1 VNALNLS
8 RHPFRNERLP
18 TLLLSVAGLVLV
30 AVTVRHAAAAWD
42 LLPGRSR
49 DVLGQVVALE
59 TEAARLGA
67 ESAELQRLAA
77 TPDEVS
83 EWLAVKGLVDRRAFS
98 WTGLFAA
105 LEKGLPPGVRLVS
118 VSPHEGPDGI
128 ELALAAVGRDR
139 GDALAL
145 LKALKSRDEFEAAFL
160 NGWDEKPEGMAISC
174 TVRYVPRAAVGQG
187 VGERVGDGVGDG
199 VGEEGR

>member
-1 VNALNLS
+1 MKGTLNLS
-8 RHPFRNERLP
+8 RRPFRNERLP

-30 AVTVRHAAAAWD
+30 AATFHHAVAAWG

-49 DVLGQVVALE
+49 DVLGQVAALE
-59 TEAARLGA
+59 AEADRLGA
-67 ESAELQRLAA
+67 ESAELGRLGA
-77 TPDEVS
+77 TQEQVS

-118 VSPHEGPDGI
+118 VSPREGPGGT
-128 ELALAAVGRDR
+128 ELALSAVGRGGD
-139 GDALAL
+139 DALAL

-160 NGWDEKPEGMAISC
+160 NGWEEKPEGTAITC
-174 TVRYVPRAAVGQG
+174 TVRYVPKAAV
-187 VGERVGDGVGDG
+187 
-199 VGEEGR
+199 EEGGR